1 LASYLEQ
8 AGMMAERDRILR
20 LGMKHSPEIGKR
32 AQLLLQGKVK
42 TLAETE
48 QQSAGA
54 AEAQPYP
61 A

>member
-1 LASYLEQ
+1 ML
-8 AGMMAERDRILR
+8 AERDRILR

-54 AEAQPYP
+54 AEAQSSGL
-61 A
+61 AQ